1 MDHPHCLSLYCSFQA
16 SCVHPEL
23 GLDRILKPG
32 YTQLLLV
39 IQSSVN
45 LGAAVEGF
53 CRFSYVARSDD
64 LEKGRLSWV
73 SLA

>member
-1 MDHPHCLSLYCSFQA
+1 MAQRQD
-16 SCVHPEL
+16 
-23 GLDRILKPG
+23 KPG
-32 YTQLLLV
+32 YTQFLLV

-53 CRFSYVARSDD
+53 CRFNYVARSDD